1 LRYNA
6 LIDRPESA
14 IRSMLDFVGEPFCTQ
29 CLEPL
34 SCQINSSD
42 VPPDFVAEAP
52 ATDRRIVEEAT
63 DLYEELQ
70 NAPGLTKS
78 SSAADE
84 MAAGFGR
91 RVQHLATVE
100 DQLRN
105 AVRTI
110 KTLEKQC
117 PAEKENI
124 RDEALL

>member
-1 LRYNA
+1 
-6 LIDRPESA
+6 
-14 IRSMLDFVGEPFCTQ
+14 
-29 CLEPL
+29 
-34 SCQINSSD
+34 
-42 VPPDFVAEAP
+42 VAEAP

-63 DLYEELQ
+63 NLYVELQ
-70 NAPGLTKS
+70 NGPELTES
-78 SSAADE
+78 SSAAADE
-84 MAAGFGR
+84 MAAGFDR

-117 PAEKENI
+117 PAENENI